1 MEEVGRYMRRKRR
14 KSYKFTEKT
23 HSKQAML
30 SAVLAGVSFIMYL
43 VFIYLS
49 YHGGGKLSAYYG
61 GFGFL
66 AMIMSI
72 VALFVALPTLKEEDS
87 FTLFPRWALCA
98 SILSTVCWVGTY
110 ILGFMRG

>member
-1 MEEVGRYMRRKRR
+1 MRRKRR

-30 SAVLAGVSFIMYL
+30 SAVMAGVSFIMYL
-43 VFIYLS
+43 VFIYMS

>member
-1 MEEVGRYMRRKRR
+1 MRRRRR

-23 HSKQAML
+23 HSKQAIV
-30 SAVLAGVSFIMYL
+30 AVVLAGISFVMYL

-49 YHGGGKLSAYYG
+49 YDGGGTLSAYYG
-61 GFGFL
+61 GFGFM
-66 AMIMSI
+66 AMIMGI
-72 VALFVALPTLKEEDS
+72 VALFMSIPTLKEEDS

-98 SILSTVCWVGTY
+98 SILSTICWVGTY

>member
-1 MEEVGRYMRRKRR
+1 MRRNRR

-23 HSKQAML
+23 HSKQAIV

-49 YHGGGKLSAYYG
+49 YNVGGKLSAYYG

-66 AMIMSI
+66 AMIMGV
-72 VALFVALPTLKEEDS
+72 VALLVALPTLKEEDS

-98 SILSTVCWVGTY
+98 SILSTGCWVGTY
-110 ILGFMRG
+110 ILGFVRG